1 VFGIIISV
9 IYMRMRK
16 KKHLEERLEGVSDY
30 LYIIESDDRNF
41 NTAVIEKE
49 YIDLQK
55 WFGNNNPLYLEI
67 GCGKGRFSVEYAKA
81 HPEINLLAIEKS
93 GNVIVSACESAQKA
107 GLSNLRFLK
116 GGAEYLEKFLRE
128 DSVER
133 IFLNF
138 SCPFPKNKYASHR
151 LTHHRFLEIY
161 KRLMKKGAQIHQKTD
176 NMHLFEFSIEQFSA
190 NGFALENVSLDLHNS
205 GFEGNIMTEYEER
218 FVNLGQPIYRLE
230 AVLK

>member
-1 VFGIIISV
+1 
-9 IYMRMRK
+9 MRMRK

>member
-1 VFGIIISV
+1 
-9 IYMRMRK
+9 MRMRK
-16 KKHLEERLEGVSDY
+16 KKHLEDRLAGVEDY

-41 NTAVIEKE
+41 NTAILDKE
-49 YIDLQK
+49 YIDLEK

-93 GNVIVSACESAQKA
+93 GNVIVSACEAAKKE

-116 GGAEYLEKFLRE
+116 GGAEYLEKFIKE
-128 DSVER
+128 KSVER

-138 SCPFPKNKYASHR
+138 SCPFPKNKYATHR

-161 KRLMKKGAQIHQKTD
+161 KRLMKAGAEIHQKTD
-176 NMHLFEFSIEQFSA
+176 NMHLFEFSLEQLSS
-190 NGFALENVSLDLHNS
+190 NGFALQNVSLDLHNS
-205 GFEGNIMTEYEER
+205 DFEGNIMTEYEER

>member
-1 VFGIIISV
+1 
-9 IYMRMRK
+9 MRMRK
-16 KKHLEERLEGVSDY
+16 KKHLEDRLAGVEDY

-41 NTAVIEKE
+41 NTAILDKE
-49 YIDLQK
+49 YIDLEK

-93 GNVIVSACESAQKA
+93 GNVIVSACEAAKKE

-116 GGAEYLEKFLRE
+116 GGAEYLEKFIRE
-128 DSVER
+128 KSVER

-138 SCPFPKNKYASHR
+138 SCPFPKNKYATHR

-161 KRLMKKGAQIHQKTD
+161 KRLMKAGAEIHQKTD
-176 NMHLFEFSIEQFSA
+176 NMHLFEFSLEQLSS
-190 NGFALENVSLDLHNS
+190 NGFALQNVSLDLHNS
-205 GFEGNIMTEYEER
+205 DFEGNIMTEYEER

>member
-1 VFGIIISV
+1 
-9 IYMRMRK
+9 MRMRK
-16 KKHLEERLEGVSDY
+16 KKHLEDRLAGVEDY

-41 NTAVIEKE
+41 NTAILDKE
-49 YIDLQK
+49 YIDLEK

-93 GNVIVSACESAQKA
+93 GNVIVSACEAAKKE

-116 GGAEYLEKFLRE
+116 GGAEYLEKFIKE
-128 DSVER
+128 KSVER

-138 SCPFPKNKYASHR
+138 SCPFPKNKYATHR

-161 KRLMKKGAQIHQKTD
+161 KRLMKPGAEIHQKTD
-176 NMHLFEFSIEQFSA
+176 NMHLFEFSLEQFRS
-190 NGFALENVSLDLHNS
+190 NGFALQNVSLDLHNS
-205 GFEGNIMTEYEER
+205 DFEGNIMTEYEER

>member
-1 VFGIIISV
+1 
-9 IYMRMRK
+9 MRK